1 MPFSKETL
9 DFLIENRLQDS
20 RTWFQEHKTVYRR
33 VVLEP
38 LRELVTALTPVML
51 EIDGRVICDPQ
62 VDKTICRIWRDTR
75 FSKDPSLYRDTMWI
89 IFKRARMHST
99 AYPGLYVELGP
110 DGFNYGCGFYDAS
123 PGYMNH
129 LREKI
134 LGSSPAFA
142 AASRAYEEQSVFQ
155 LEGDFYRR
163 PRYAGEPAERRN
175 WLERRNIAF
184 IAESRDFP
192 LLYSV
197 GLADKLTADF
207 LLLKPIYD
215 FLLQTALEESQTA
228 AWPPHIL

>member
-1 MPFSKETL
+1 MPLSKETL
-9 DFLIENRLQDS
+9 DFLIENRVRDS
-20 RTWFQEHKTVYRR
+20 RVWFQEHKTVYRR

-38 LRELVTALTPVML
+38 LQELVTALTPVML
-51 EIDGRVICDPQ
+51 EIDDRVICEPR

-89 IFKRARMHST
+89 IFKRDRMHST
-99 AYPGLYVELGP
+99 AYPGLYIELGP

-134 LGSSPAFA
+134 LGNSPAFTA
-142 AASRAYEEQSVFQ
+142 AGRAYEAQSVFQ
-155 LEGDFYRR
+155 MEGEFYRR
-163 PRYAGEPAERRN
+163 PRYAGEPAGLRN

-184 IAESRDFP
+184 IAGSRDFP
-192 LLYSV
+192 LLYSDR
-197 GLADKLTADF
+197 LADKLAADF
-207 LLLKPIYD
+207 RVLKRIYD

-228 AWPPHIL
+228 ALPPRMV